1 MRNGWKHRL
10 IRIAVI
16 WMAVLILMPGHIAAE
31 TPEGPREPLDFS
43 ESRNWAYFGTEDG
56 ETTVDVFFITPSV
69 FGGRDGSYL
78 MDLSNE
84 KGRANFVGAINM
96 EKGIYDQGTR
106 FYAPFYRQ
114 AGYNV
119 YGLPEEEAEPL
130 KQSAYADVKDAF
142 ACYMEHLNGGRPFIL
157 AGFSQGADMAI
168 RLMKD
173 CFGEDSLQKQ
183 LIACYAIGWRLT
195 EEETNEWPQL
205 RPAQGESDTGVI
217 VTFNTEAEDVTGSAF
232 IPAGMKSVS
241 INPLNWR
248 TDGET
253 ADKTLNQ
260 GACFTNYEGEIQEE
274 LPALT
279 GAYLDAERGAL
290 KVTDIDPE
298 TYNAT
303 LPILGPGVYHLYD
316 YQFFYRNL
324 QKNVQDRIQ
333 AYKNA
338 QKVSDTAASDRIRES
353 RGVQS
358 RNNRRLHPSC

>member
-1 MRNGWKHRL
+1 MRKTVSVL
-10 IRIAVI
+10 LMIVMIA
-16 WMAVLILMPGHIAAE
+16 LILLPGNVAAE
-31 TPEGPREPLDFS
+31 TPEGPRESLDFS
-43 ESRNWAYFGTEDG
+43 DSRNWAYFGTEDG
-56 ETTVDVFFITPSV
+56 ETTADVFFIAPSV
-69 FGGRDGSYL
+69 FGGKNGSYL

-84 KGRANFVGAINM
+84 KGRTNFVGAISM
-96 EKGIYDQGTR
+96 EKGIYDQNTR

-142 ACYMEHLNGGRPFIL
+142 AYYMEYLNDGRPFIL
-157 AGFSQGADMAI
+157 AGFSEGAEMAI

-173 CFGEDSLQKQ
+173 CFGEDSLLNQ

-195 EEETNEWPQL
+195 EDETNEWPQL

-241 INPLNWR
+241 INPLNWK

-338 QKVSDTAASDRIRES
+338 
-353 RGVQS
+353 
-358 RNNRRLHPSC
+358 